1 MALRIMQIAS
11 SFPSWGGTELHLLNL
26 SRELQ
31 KRGHGVV
38 VACRPGGWVEGKARE
53 WNLETVGLSLAKQHD
68 WKMLPKFRR
77 ELRER
82 RIDVL
87 HAHWNSDILVP
98 GAAAK
103 LEGVP
108 ARILSR
114 HVPHPFRSPL
124 AGKLFAALLYTRFV
138 TVSESVRRV
147 MIASGVPPSRVVTI
161 HHGTNIDEFQATTR
175 AAAEIRHE
183 LGILDNEVAVNLAG
197 RMTPEKGH
205 ADLIAAAAL
214 LQNADLPLKYVFT
227 GDGPE
232 AANLKNLIDR
242 LGLTDRFVLTGYRSD
257 MSDVLGAMDIV
268 TVPSTWEEPCSA
280 VVQQG
285 MIMRKPV
292 IGTRVGG
299 TPEMIVEGETGL
311 LAEAGNPADLSQ
323 AIRELACDPEL
334 RARMGAAGRE
344 RVIDHFSLS
353 GMVDK
358 IEALYYSEL
367 SRGAA
372 HARPDAALPI
382 T

>member
-1 MALRIMQIAS
+1 MQIAS

-31 KRGHGVV
+31 KRGHSVV
-38 VACRPGGWVEGKARE
+38 VACRPDGWVESKARE
-53 WNLETVGLSLAKQHD
+53 WKLETVNLSLAKQHD
-68 WKMLPKFRR
+68 WKMLPAFRR
-77 ELRER
+77 EMRER

-98 GAAAK
+98 GTAAR

-114 HVPHPFRSPL
+114 HVPHPFRSRV
-124 AGKLFAALLYTRFV
+124 AGKLFSWLLYTRFV

-147 MIASGVPPSRVVTI
+147 LIASGVPPNRVVTI
-161 HHGTNIDEFQATTR
+161 HHGTNIDEFQATSR
-175 AAAEIRHE
+175 PPGEIRRE
-183 LGILDNEVAVNLAG
+183 LGIRDDELAVNLAG

-205 ADLIAAAAL
+205 ADLIDAAGL
-214 LQNADLPLKYVFT
+214 LQSSGLPLKFVFT

-232 AANLKNLIDR
+232 AAGLKNRIDSA
-242 LGLTDRFVLTGYRSD
+242 GLTDRFIFTGYRSD
-257 MSDVLGAMDIV
+257 MSDVLAAMDIV

-285 MIMRKPV
+285 MIMGKPV

-299 TPEMIVEGETGL
+299 TPEMIVEGKTGL
-311 LAEAGNPADLSQ
+311 LAQASYPADLAE
-323 AIRELACDPEL
+323 AIRKLAADPKL
-334 RARMGAAGRE
+334 RSEMGEAGRQ
-344 RVIDHFSLS
+344 RVTREFSLS

-358 IEALYYSEL
+358 IEALYYAEL
-367 SRGAA
+367 SRGKSAI
-372 HARPDAALPI
+372 RPDTVLP
-382 T
+382 TV